1 MSHIDV
7 ASVAGDPAGRNE
19 DYAGV
24 AASGVV
30 VLDGVTE
37 PADGDTGCRHGV
49 AWYVEHLGPT
59 LLRAID
65 SRHDRTLA
73 SCLADAISET
83 AASHATTCD
92 LSHTFTP
99 QATVALLRWTD
110 DTLDYLVLSD
120 AAILLAGPDGRV
132 TPVLDG
138 RIDRLVSRPDLTA
151 LRQAI
156 EQAERGSAA
165 RDAAVRA
172 HRAAWAALRNGDDGF
187 FTAAAD
193 PEVVHYAVTGCLP
206 RDQVSA
212 AAALTDGATR
222 WTEVFGVG
230 DWTALFG
237 VLRQEGA
244 RALIDRV
251 RERENADPART
262 AFPRGKN
269 HDDASVVWVRF

>member
-1 MSHIDV
+1 MSDV
-7 ASVAGDPAGRNE
+7 DLASVAGDPAGRNE

-24 AASGVV
+24 AANGVV

-49 AWYVEHLGPT
+49 AWYVEHLGPA

-65 SRHDRTLA
+65 PRRGQALA

-83 AASHATTCD
+83 AAGHAATCD

-110 DTLDYLVLSD
+110 DTLEYLVLSD
-120 AAILLAGPDGRV
+120 AAILLAGPDGQV

-138 RIDRLVSRPDLTA
+138 RIDRLSTRPDLTA

-156 EQAERGSAA
+156 DRAEPGSAA

-172 HRAAWAALRNGDDGF
+172 HRAAWAALRNGADGF

-193 PEVVHYAVTGCLP
+193 PEVVHHAVQGCLP
-206 RDQVSA
+206 RDQVTA
-212 AAALTDGATR
+212 AAALTDGGTR
-222 WTEVFGVG
+222 WTEVFGLG

-237 VLRQEGA
+237 VLHRAGA
-244 RALIDRV
+244 RALIDQV
-251 RERENADPART
+251 RAQENADPART
-262 AFPRGKN
+262 AFPRGKT
-269 HDDASVVWVRF
+269 HDDASVVLVRF